1 MKSAALRRSLGGGAT
16 AAGAGV
22 AVLVTCALPAMAAA
36 QTTDK
41 PIGALQELTVTEAG
55 CRVVIALAADQA
67 LEGQLEAIIVPPVRI
82 YVDLPKI
89 VPEVDRVVD
98 VHRGAVQRVRVALNQ
113 STPPVTR
120 VVLDLERTA
129 TYFLERGETD
139 HTLRIVVDGSGVA
152 SSTTVHDY
160 SDWFT
165 EVTGTIARLLKQR
178 AVSSLDGPDTSSRLE
193 RMAVEWRGVH
203 TDLENVTP
211 PVSFLEAH
219 RALTTSAVLGHA
231 TVTERLDGSLPSG
244 KPSAVEAGARLSL
257 SFAQELAGPCLAGM
271 HGVGTEA
278 Q

>member
-1 MKSAALRRSLGGGAT
+1 MKSAALIRSLGRGAT
-16 AAGAGV
+16 AAVAGAGI
-22 AVLVTCALPAMAAA
+22 AVWVTCALPAMAAA
-36 QTTDK
+36 QPADR

-55 CRVVIALAADQA
+55 CRVVIVLAADQA

-139 HTLRIVVDGSGVA
+139 RMLRIVVDSADVA
-152 SSTTVHDY
+152 SSTTVNDY

-165 EVTGTIARLLKQR
+165 EVTGTIARLLEQR
-178 AVSSLDGPDTSSRLE
+178 ALSFLDGPDTVSHLE
-193 RMAVEWRGVH
+193 RMAVEWRRVH
-203 TDLENVTP
+203 TNLANVTP

-231 TVTERLDGSLPSG
+231 TVTERLDGSLPPN
-244 KPSAVEAGARLSL
+244 KPSAVEAGAGLSL
-257 SFAQELAGPCLAGM
+257 SFAQELARPCLAGM
-271 HGVGTEA
+271 LGVGA
-278 Q
+278 